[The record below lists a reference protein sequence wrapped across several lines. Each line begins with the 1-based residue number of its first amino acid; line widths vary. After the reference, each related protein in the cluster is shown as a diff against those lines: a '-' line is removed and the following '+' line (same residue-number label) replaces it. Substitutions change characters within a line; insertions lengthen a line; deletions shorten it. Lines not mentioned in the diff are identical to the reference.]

1 MKELKDLIREANEQ
15 MTTEQ
20 KLTYC
25 ELAKAI
31 GVTRQTIWNILQDRA
46 TPTLDTIKK
55 ICKYFGVDYHDYV

>member
-1 MKELKDLIREANEQ
+1 MKNLKKLL
-15 MTTEQ
+15 TTEQ
-20 KLTYC
+20 KMTYC

-55 ICKYFGVDYHDYV
+55 ICKYFGEDYHEYI

>member
-1 MKELKDLIREANEQ
+1 MKSLKKLLI
-15 MTTEQ
+15 TEQ

-31 GVTRQTIWNILQDRA
+31 GVTRQTVWNILQDRA

-55 ICKYFGVDYHDYV
+55 ICKYFGGDYHEYI